1 MSTKTVLAFLNSYVL
16 QFYYMKR
23 FNVLKVLKSNLMQ
36 LPFPEITVEQNL
48 VIEKYVNQLLSNN
61 CSHIAPREELE
72 SEIFKLYQLTTNE
85 AILIKEEICKS
96 C

>member
-1 MSTKTVLAFLNSYVL
+1 
-16 QFYYMKR
+16 
-23 FNVLKVLKSNLMQ
+23 MQ